1 MQTVKSIDIN
11 AVGFVSYDAYVC
23 DDNNTKYEKE
33 EKVNRRIKKERK
45 GKKSRILISSGRHS
59 INLCVYIYGIISFV
73 FKCANETF
81 LFSFERHSQFEQ

>member
-33 EKVNRRIKKERK
+33 EKVNRRIKKRKERK
-45 GKKSRILISSGRHS
+45 EVEDSYFIRQTFDQFVCI
-59 INLCVYIYGIISFV
+59 YIYGIISFV

-81 LFSFERHSQFEQ
+81 LFSFE